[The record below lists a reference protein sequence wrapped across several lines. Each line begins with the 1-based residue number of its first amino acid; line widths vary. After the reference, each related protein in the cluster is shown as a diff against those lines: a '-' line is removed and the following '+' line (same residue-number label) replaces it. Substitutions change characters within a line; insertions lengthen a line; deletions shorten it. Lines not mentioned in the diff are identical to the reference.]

1 MGNIIG
7 EGFAKEIH
15 QQVLRRQ
22 AVFGATDRQ
31 KYLRYLN
38 GRSPWIKLTSSTNI
52 SAPRIALL
60 AVKGIT
66 TTGGNELAKNNVLFG
81 GTSIGDT
88 IRKGYEQTYT
98 VGGLSQGYRP
108 MPGITSLESK
118 NRNRG
123 SVRETTVQIKA
134 FNTEQFN
141 IIDVLYLRLGFTV
154 LLEWGHSVYITNDG
168 DVKAYCTYQS

>member
-15 QQVLRRQ
+15 AQVLERQ
-22 AVFGATDRQ
+22 VVFGATDRQ
-31 KYLRYLN
+31 KYQRYLN

-52 SAPRIALL
+52 SESRIALL

-88 IRKGYEQTYT
+88 IRKGYNQTYT

-141 IIDVLYLRLGFTV
+141 IIDVLYLVFIKY
-154 LLEWGHSVYITNDG
+154 S
-168 DVKAYCTYQS
+168 